1 MINTGIQ
8 VHVRRNN
15 TLKNSVW
22 EQGVDMEKYSVL
34 LVDDEEDVIQIIMKK
49 IDWESM
55 GFCVVGYAHNGVEA
69 LEMAEELQPDVV
81 MTDIKMPY
89 MDGLTLSRKLKELY
103 RTVKIIIFSGFD
115 EFEYAKEAIQIE
127 VEEYILKPIDAGNL
141 KEVFGRIREK
151 IDREID
157 EKRNVD
163 KLREYYME
171 SLPILQENFYTS
183 LIDGRIPEGEIEK
196 YLADYQIRLTGPY
209 YVVSILH
216 ISATDIPQNMN
227 SFLLGVSVKK
237 LAEEHME
244 GEWKSRILM
253 YLGDILIITQLEEQ
267 EQITVFTDFMDQLC
281 RLAKH
286 VCEATVTAGIG
297 YVCNNLPDI
306 RLSWQG
312 ARSAVSYRV
321 LYGNARAIN
330 IAEIDPMENVDER
343 WEEQEIQKILKKIR
357 MGSSEELETEISH
370 CIHRFVQNGT
380 TIQKYQIFIM
390 GLLTEIF
397 RFCNNNQFDSTE
409 FYGEKGETFER
420 CMQMES
426 PEELEQWLLKICE
439 KLRETV
445 QQERQASTRSFVSKA
460 IEYVQEHYSDRNI
473 TIESICRELG
483 VSAAYFSTVFKKETG
498 KTFIGFLT
506 DYRMEKAVELLM
518 TTGDKT
524 YIIAEKVGY
533 ADPNYF
539 SYAFK
544 KQYSMSPSKY
554 RTANS

>member
-1 MINTGIQ
+1 
-8 VHVRRNN
+8 
-15 TLKNSVW
+15 
-22 EQGVDMEKYSVL
+22 MEKYSVL

-49 IDWESM
+49 MDWESM
-55 GFCVVGYAHNGVEA
+55 GFQIAGYAHNGVEA

-151 IDREID
+151 IDREMD

-183 LIDGRIPEGEIEK
+183 LIDGRIPEGEVEK
-196 YLADYQIRLTGPY
+196 YLSDYQINLTGPY

-216 ISATDIPQNMN
+216 VSTTDIPQNMN
-227 SFLLGVSVKK
+227 HFLLGVSVKK

-253 YLGDILIITQLEEQ
+253 YLGDILVITQLGSQ
-267 EQITVFTDFMDQLC
+267 DQITAFTDFMDQMC

-306 RLSWQG
+306 RISWQG

-330 IAEIDPMENVDER
+330 IAEIDPMENADER
-343 WEEQEIQKILKKIR
+343 WEELK
-357 MGSSEELETEISH
+357 TEISH
-370 CIHRFVQNGT
+370 CIRRFVQNGIT
-380 TIQKYQIFIM
+380 MQKYQIFIM

-397 RFCNNNQFDSTE
+397 RFCNNNQLDSTE

-426 PEELEQWLLKICE
+426 PEELEHWLLKICE
-439 KLRETV
+439 KLQEKV
-445 QQERQASTRSFVSKA
+445 QQERQASTKSFVSRA
-460 IEYVQEHYSDRNI
+460 VEYVQEHYSDRNI
-473 TIESICRELG
+473 TVESVCRELG
-483 VSAAYFSTVFKKETG
+483 VSAAYFSTIFKKETG
-498 KTFIGFLT
+498 KTFISFLT

-518 TTGDKT
+518 TTSDKT

-554 RTANS
+554 RTANSQG

>member
-1 MINTGIQ
+1 
-8 VHVRRNN
+8 
-15 TLKNSVW
+15 
-22 EQGVDMEKYSVL
+22 MEKYSVL

-49 IDWESM
+49 MDWESM
-55 GFCVVGYAHNGVEA
+55 GFQIAGYAHNGVEA

-141 KEVFGRIREK
+141 TEVFGRIREK
-151 IDREID
+151 IDREMD

-163 KLREYYME
+163 KLKKYYME

-183 LIDGRIPEGEIEK
+183 LIDGRIPEGKVDK
-196 YLADYQIRLTGPY
+196 YLSNYQISLTGPY

-216 ISATDIPQNMN
+216 VSTSDIPQNMN
-227 SFLLGVSVKK
+227 PFLLGVSVKK

-244 GEWKSRILM
+244 EEWKSRILM
-253 YLGDILIITQLEEQ
+253 YLGDILVITQLEAQ
-267 EQITVFTDFMDQLC
+267 EQITEFTDFMDQFC

-297 YVCNNLPDI
+297 YVCDNLLDI

-321 LYGNARAIN
+321 IYGNARAIN
-330 IAEIDPMENVDER
+330 IAEIDPMKNGDER
-343 WEEQEIQKILKKIR
+343 WEEQEIQKILKRIR
-357 MGSSEELETEISH
+357 MGSREELETEISH
-370 CIHRFVQNGT
+370 CIRRFVQNGT
-380 TIQKYQIFIM
+380 TMQKYQIFIM

-397 RFCNNNQFDSTE
+397 RFCSNNQLDSTE

-426 PEELEQWLLKICE
+426 PEELEHWLLKICE
-439 KLRETV
+439 KLQKTV
-445 QQERQASTRSFVSKA
+445 QQERQASTKSFVSRA
-460 IEYVQEHYSDRNI
+460 VEYVQEHYNDRNI
-473 TIESICRELG
+473 TVESVCRELG
-483 VSAAYFSTVFKKETG
+483 VSAAYFSTIFKKETG
-498 KTFIGFLT
+498 KTFISFLT

-518 TTGDKT
+518 TTSDKT

-554 RTANS
+554 RTANSQ

>member
-1 MINTGIQ
+1 
-8 VHVRRNN
+8 
-15 TLKNSVW
+15 
-22 EQGVDMEKYSVL
+22 MEKYSVL

-49 IDWESM
+49 MDWESM
-55 GFCVVGYAHNGVEA
+55 GFQIAGYAHNGVEA

-151 IDREID
+151 IDREMD

-183 LIDGRIPEGEIEK
+183 LIDGRIPEGKVDK
-196 YLADYQIRLTGPY
+196 YLSNYQIGLTGPY

-216 ISATDIPQNMN
+216 VSTSDIPRNMN
-227 SFLLGVSVKK
+227 PFLLGVSVKK

-244 GEWKSRILM
+244 EEWKSRILM
-253 YLGDILIITQLEEQ
+253 YLGDILVITQLEAQ
-267 EQITVFTDFMDQLC
+267 EQITEFTDFMDQFC

-286 VCEATVTAGIG
+286 VCEAMVTAGIG
-297 YVCNNLPDI
+297 YVCDNLLDI

-321 LYGNARAIN
+321 IYGNARAIN
-330 IAEIDPMENVDER
+330 IAEIDPMKNGDER
-343 WEEQEIQKILKKIR
+343 WEEQEIQKILKRIR
-357 MGSSEELETEISH
+357 MGSREELETEISH
-370 CIHRFVQNGT
+370 CIRRFVQNGT
-380 TIQKYQIFIM
+380 TMQKYQIFIM

-397 RFCNNNQFDSTE
+397 RFCNNNQLDSTE

-426 PEELEQWLLKICE
+426 PEELEHWLLKICE
-439 KLRETV
+439 KLQKTV
-445 QQERQASTRSFVSKA
+445 QQERQASTKSFVSRA
-460 IEYVQEHYSDRNI
+460 VEYVQEHYSDRNI
-473 TIESICRELG
+473 TVESVCRELG
-483 VSAAYFSTVFKKETG
+483 VSAAYFSTIFKKETG
-498 KTFIGFLT
+498 KTFISFLT

-518 TTGDKT
+518 TTSDKT

-554 RTANS
+554 RTANSQG

>member
-1 MINTGIQ
+1 M
-8 VHVRRNN
+8 
-15 TLKNSVW
+15 KNSVW

-196 YLADYQIRLTGPY
+196 YLADYQISLTGPY

-216 ISATDIPQNMN
+216 ISTTDIPQNMN

-267 EQITVFTDFMDQLC
+267 DQITVFTDFMDQLC

-306 RLSWQG
+306 RISWQG

-357 MGSSEELETEISH
+357 MGNSEELETEINH
-370 CIHRFVQNGT
+370 CIRRFVQNGT
-380 TIQKYQIFIM
+380 TMQKYQIFIM

-397 RFCNNNQFDSTE
+397 RFCNNNQLDSAE
-409 FYGEKGETFER
+409 FYGEKGELFER

-426 PEELEQWLLKICE
+426 PEELEKWLLKICE
-439 KLRETV
+439 KLRQTV

>member
-1 MINTGIQ
+1 MN
-8 VHVRRNN
+8 
-15 TLKNSVW
+15 L
-22 EQGVDMEKYSVL
+22 YSVL
-34 LVDDEEDVIQIIMKK
+34 LVDDEEEVYSVIMKK
-49 IDWESM
+49 LDWEAM
-55 GFCVVGYAHNGVEA
+55 GFRIAGYARNGVEA
-69 LEMAEELQPDVV
+69 LEMAEEIQPDVV

-89 MDGLTLSRKLKELY
+89 MDGLTLSKKLKELY
-103 RTVKIIIFSGFD
+103 QKIKIIIFSGFD

-141 KEVFGRIREK
+141 KEVFDRIREK
-151 IDREID
+151 IDREMD

-171 SLPILQENFYTS
+171 SIPILQENFYTS
-183 LIDGRIPEGEIEK
+183 LIDGRIPEDEIDR
-196 YLADYQIRLTGPY
+196 YMDDYQISLTGPY

-216 ISATDIPQNMN
+216 ISTTNIPPNMN
-227 SFLLGVSVKK
+227 TFLLGVSVKK

-244 GEWKSRILM
+244 DEWKSRILM
-253 YLGDILIITQLEEQ
+253 YLGDIVVITQLESQ
-267 EQITVFTDFMDQLC
+267 EQITEFTDFMDQLC

-297 YVCNNLPDI
+297 YVSNNLPDI

-321 LYGNARAIN
+321 IYGNARAIN
-330 IAEIDPMENVDER
+330 IAEIDPMENADER

-357 MGSSEELETEISH
+357 MGSREELEEEIDH
-370 CIHRFVQNGT
+370 CIHKFMEDGT
-380 TIQKYQIFIM
+380 TMQKYQIFIM
-390 GLLTEIF
+390 GLITEIF
-397 RFCNNNQFDSTE
+397 RFCTNNQLDIEE
-409 FYGEKGETFER
+409 FYGEKSAVFEK

-426 PEELEQWLLKICE
+426 PEELERWLLEIGE
-439 KLRETV
+439 KLQETV
-445 QQERQASTRSFVSKA
+445 QQERQATTKSFASKA
-460 IEYVQEHYSDRNI
+460 VEYVQEHYSDRNI
-473 TIESICRELG
+473 TIESVCKELG
-483 VSAAYFSTVFKKETG
+483 VSAAYFSTIFKKETG
-498 KTFIGFLT
+498 KTFISFLT

-518 TTGDKT
+518 TTNDKT

-554 RTANS
+554 RSANSNG

>member
-1 MINTGIQ
+1 
-8 VHVRRNN
+8 
-15 TLKNSVW
+15 
-22 EQGVDMEKYSVL
+22 MEKYSVL

-49 IDWESM
+49 MDWESM
-55 GFCVVGYAHNGVEA
+55 GFQIAGYAHNGVEA

-151 IDREID
+151 IDREMD

-163 KLREYYME
+163 KLKKYYME

-183 LIDGRIPEGEIEK
+183 LIDGRIPEGKVDK
-196 YLADYQIRLTGPY
+196 YLSNYQISLTGPY

-216 ISATDIPQNMN
+216 VSTSDIPQNMN
-227 SFLLGVSVKK
+227 PFLLGVSVKK

-244 GEWKSRILM
+244 EEWKSRILM
-253 YLGDILIITQLEEQ
+253 YLGDILVITQLEAQ
-267 EQITVFTDFMDQLC
+267 EQITEFTDFMDQFC

-297 YVCNNLPDI
+297 YVCDNLLDI

-321 LYGNARAIN
+321 IYGNARAIN
-330 IAEIDPMENVDER
+330 IAEIDPMKNGDER
-343 WEEQEIQKILKKIR
+343 WEEQEIQKILKRIR
-357 MGSSEELETEISH
+357 MGSREELETEISH
-370 CIHRFVQNGT
+370 CIRRFVQNGT
-380 TIQKYQIFIM
+380 TMQKYQIFIM

-397 RFCNNNQFDSTE
+397 RFCSNNQLDSTE

-426 PEELEQWLLKICE
+426 PEELEHWLLKICE
-439 KLRETV
+439 KLQKTV
-445 QQERQASTRSFVSKA
+445 QQERQASTKSFVSRA
-460 IEYVQEHYSDRNI
+460 VEYVQEHYNDRNI
-473 TIESICRELG
+473 TVESVCRELG
-483 VSAAYFSTVFKKETG
+483 VSAAYFSTIFKKETG
-498 KTFIGFLT
+498 KTFISFLT

-518 TTGDKT
+518 TTSDKT

-554 RTANS
+554 RTANSQ

>member
-1 MINTGIQ
+1 MN
-8 VHVRRNN
+8 
-15 TLKNSVW
+15 L
-22 EQGVDMEKYSVL
+22 YSVL
-34 LVDDEEDVIQIIMKK
+34 LVDDEEEVYSVIMKK
-49 IDWESM
+49 LDWEAM
-55 GFCVVGYAHNGVEA
+55 GFRIAGYARNGVEA
-69 LEMAEELQPDVV
+69 LEMAEEIQPDVV

-141 KEVFGRIREK
+141 KEVFDRIREK
-151 IDREID
+151 IDREMD

-171 SLPILQENFYTS
+171 SIPILQENFYTS
-183 LIDGRIPEGEIEK
+183 LIDGRIPEDEIDR
-196 YLADYQIRLTGPY
+196 YVDDYQISLTGPY

-216 ISATDIPQNMN
+216 ISTTNIPPNMN
-227 SFLLGVSVKK
+227 TFLLGVSVKK

-244 GEWKSRILM
+244 DEWKSRILM
-253 YLGDILIITQLEEQ
+253 YLGDIVVITQLESQ
-267 EQITVFTDFMDQLC
+267 EQITEFTDFMDQLC

-297 YVCNNLPDI
+297 YVSNNLPDI

-321 LYGNARAIN
+321 IYGNARAIN
-330 IAEIDPMENVDER
+330 IAEIDPMENADER

-357 MGSSEELETEISH
+357 MGSREELEEEIDH
-370 CIHRFVQNGT
+370 CIHKFMEDGT
-380 TIQKYQIFIM
+380 TMQKYQIFIM
-390 GLLTEIF
+390 GLITEIF
-397 RFCNNNQFDSTE
+397 RFCTNNQLDIEE
-409 FYGEKGETFER
+409 FYGEKSAVFEK

-426 PEELEQWLLKICE
+426 PEELERWLLEIGE
-439 KLRETV
+439 KLQETV
-445 QQERQASTRSFVSKA
+445 QQERQATTKSFASKA
-460 IEYVQEHYSDRNI
+460 VEYVQEHYSDRNI
-473 TIESICRELG
+473 TIESICKELG
-483 VSAAYFSTVFKKETG
+483 VSAAYFSTIFKKETG
-498 KTFIGFLT
+498 KTFISFLT

-518 TTGDKT
+518 TTNDKT

-554 RTANS
+554 RSANSNG